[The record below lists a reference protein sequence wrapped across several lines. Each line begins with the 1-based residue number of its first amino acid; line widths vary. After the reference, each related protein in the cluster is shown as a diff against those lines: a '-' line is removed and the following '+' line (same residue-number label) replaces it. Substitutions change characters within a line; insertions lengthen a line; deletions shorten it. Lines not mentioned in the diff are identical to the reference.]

1 MTGTPLFTALITV
14 LSAGAACG
22 PAPRPEARR
31 IDSTEVAERGARL
44 AVALASFDSGAPRGG
59 AIARWV
65 LPQDLAEISGL
76 ALTADARLFAHGDE
90 QGRISEIDYRRGV
103 VVKRFMIGK
112 QPVRADFEGITV
124 ANDALFLLASNG
136 KLYEFREG
144 ANGERVP
151 YTIHDTRL
159 GRECEFEG
167 VAFDP
172 AINSLLLAC
181 KNVGRKSLRGFLVIY
196 RWKLRGG
203 NGPRLSRLTVPLA
216 RVIGSNGWKGLHP
229 SDITVDPSSGHY
241 VLVASQEKALIEITP
256 AGALIF
262 SRPLPKDLEQAE
274 GVAITGDSILI
285 IGDEAA
291 RRPAVI
297 TLYRWP

>member
-1 MTGTPLFTALITV
+1 MTGTSLVAVLIAA
-14 LSAGAACG
+14 LSAGIACR
-22 PAPRPEARR
+22 PAPRQEARG
-31 IDSTEVAERGARL
+31 IDSTEVAKREARL

-76 ALTADARLFAHGDE
+76 ALTPDARLFAHGDE

-103 VVKRFMIGK
+103 VLKRFMIGK

-124 ANDALFLLASNG
+124 ANDAVFLLASNG

-144 ANGERVP
+144 GNAERVP
-151 YTIHDTRL
+151 YTVHDTRL

-181 KNVGRKSLRGFLVIY
+181 KNVGRKSLREFLVIY

-229 SDITVDPSSGHY
+229 SDITVDPSSGNY
-241 VLVASQEKALIEITP
+241 VLVASQEKALVAITP

-262 SRPLPKDLEQAE
+262 SRSLPKDLQQAE
-274 GVAITGDSILI
+274 GIAITKDSILI
-285 IGDEAA
+285 VGDEAA
-291 RRPAVI
+291 RRSATI
-297 TLYRWP
+297 ALYRWP